1 MCAIIAELCW
11 RDCCISAIRFFV
23 GSNIGFGRELWL
35 GGVSGVGDVNINES
49 RERKVGGFVLVRLTE
64 IMFDIRFLG

>member
-35 GGVSGVGDVNINES
+35 GGVSGVRDVDINES
-49 RERKVGGFVLVRLTE
+49 RERKVG
-64 IMFDIRFLG
+64 